1 MALHTAADTGEQQ
14 MARSN
19 KQPSFTKSGPGRRSY
34 TKNERAKNAPTL
46 RQKTAGAYG
55 RGLMAH
61 FNRKIA
67 AACAERAQRRALA

>member
-1 MALHTAADTGEQQ
+1 

-19 KQPSFTKSGPGRRSY
+19 KQPSFTKSGPGRRVY
-34 TKNERAKNAPTL
+34 TKAERAQHIKTIGQRNA
-46 RQKTAGAYG
+46 GSYG